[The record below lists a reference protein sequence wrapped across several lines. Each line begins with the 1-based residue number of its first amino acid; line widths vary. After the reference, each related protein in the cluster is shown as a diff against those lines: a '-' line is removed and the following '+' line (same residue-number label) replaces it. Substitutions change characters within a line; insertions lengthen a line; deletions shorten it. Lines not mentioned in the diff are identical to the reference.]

1 MEAKGGNLTEVAR
14 ALSVSRTT
22 VYEWIEKDKRFK
34 EIHKE
39 SKEALLDFT
48 ESQTKILIQG
58 IPKLEVDPAD
68 PEGKKMKRVGWKE
81 RPDTTLIIW
90 VQKTLGK
97 ERGYVER
104 SELTGKDGKPLVP
117 EKKID
122 YSKLSDSALKE
133 IIEATSQDE
142 GK

>member
-1 MEAKGGNLTEVAR
+1 MEAKGGNLTEVAK

-22 VYEWIEKDKRFK
+22 VYEWIETDKHFK
-34 EIHKE
+34 QIKE
-39 SKEALLDFT
+39 ESREALLDFT

-58 IPKLEVDPAD
+58 IPIIEVDPDD
-68 PEGKKMKRVGWKE
+68 PEGKRKKRTGWKE

-104 SELTGKDGKPLVP
+104 SEITGKDGTPLQSKEKVDVTTLPDSVLDLLVEQCKKKP
-117 EKKID
+117 K
-122 YSKLSDSALKE
+122 
-133 IIEATSQDE
+133 
-142 GK
+142 